1 LLAEPWIIYDFFT
14 KLSSQSF
21 TFGPVSFPRLF
32 PTKIATVASLV
43 TLTTVGGYNF
53 SQTYAYFISQFSLN

>member
-1 LLAEPWIIYDFFT
+1 MTFFWTIYELTSKF
-14 KLSSQSF
+14 SSRSF